1 MHWIAVHLPLLPLEA
16 FCATLP
22 AGPAAGDGVAGA
34 GARPV
39 ALVAGHAVLQVNA
52 AAAARGIR
60 AGFKRA
66 TAQALAGDVLL
77 AESDPAREAAALRAV
92 AHAALAFT
100 PGVAEPDPAE
110 PATVLLEVQASLR
123 LFGGPVALARR
134 LAAALQPLGHRVQMA
149 AAPTAAAAALL
160 ARWAPRGVDLLHGPH
175 TSDRA
180 ADRAAL
186 ARLLDRAPVT
196 LLPAPREAIAAEMT
210 AMGLH
215 RLAELRAQPRS
226 GLARRFGEG
235 LLDTLD
241 RAYGDAPD
249 TRRWTTLPP
258 VFDVRL
264 ELAARAEHTEQ
275 VLCGAGVLLARLVA
289 WAQGRQ
295 VRIGRFV
302 LRCLHERARQALVPP
317 TELALELAEPS
328 LDPAHL
334 QALLKERLGRLELP
348 APTLDLQLQ
357 CRHVVAA
364 PPPNGE
370 LFPTRASRAEG
381 LLRLLERLRARLGD
395 AQVQRLV
402 AISDHRPECG
412 SRALPLLGEG
422 AQPALP
428 ALPPGP
434 ALLDPT
440 LPLHRPAWLLPEPQ
454 PLAEDADGTPRWQGR
469 PLRILA
475 GPERIET
482 GWWDAHP
489 VMRDY
494 FIAEADDGALVWV
507 FRHRLP
513 QPAGEPLWFVQGLF
527 G

>member
-1 MHWIAVHLPLLPLEA
+1 MLWIAVHLPLLPLEA

-22 AGPAAGDGVAGA
+22 QAGGDAVTAAD
-34 GARPV
+34 ARPV
-39 ALVAGHAVLQVNA
+39 ALVAEHTVVQVNA

-60 AGFKRA
+60 AGCKRA
-66 TAQALAGDVLL
+66 TAQALAADVLL
-77 AESDPAREAAALRAV
+77 AEADATREAAALRAV

-100 PGVAEPDPAE
+100 PAVAEPDAGE

-134 LAAALQPLGHRVQMA
+134 LAQALAPLGHRLQMA
-149 AAPTAAAAALL
+149 AAPTAAGAALL
-160 ARWAPRGVDLLHGPH
+160 ARWAPRGVDLLHGAH
-175 TSDRA
+175 AGDAT
-180 ADRAAL
+180 AL

-196 LLPAPREAIAAEMT
+196 LLPAPRAAIAAEMT

-215 RLAELRAQPRS
+215 RLADLRAQPRS

-241 RAYGDAPD
+241 RAYGHAPD
-249 TRRWTTLPP
+249 GRRWTTLPP
-258 VFDVRL
+258 AFEARL
-264 ELAARAEHTEQ
+264 ELAARAEHAEQ
-275 VLCGAGVLLARLVA
+275 VLLGAGVLLARLVA

-295 VRIGRFV
+295 VRISRFV
-302 LRCLHERARQALVPP
+302 LRCLHERARQAAVPP
-317 TELALELAEPS
+317 TELAIELAEPAV
-328 LDPAHL
+328 DAAHL

-348 APTLDLQLQ
+348 APTLDLQLR

-364 PPPNGE
+364 PAPNGE

-381 LLRLLERLRARLGD
+381 LMRLVERLRARLGD

-402 AISDHRPECG
+402 ALSDHRPECG
-412 SRALPLLGEG
+412 SRALPLQGEG
-422 AQPALP
+422 AMPALP

-434 ALLDPT
+434 ALLDPA

-454 PLAEDADGTPRWQGR
+454 PLAEGPDGTPRLHGR
-469 PLRILA
+469 PLRMLA

-494 FIAEADDGALVWV
+494 FIAEAHDGALVWV
-507 FRHRLP
+507 FRPRLP
-513 QPAGEPLWFVQGLF
+513 QPAGGPQWFLQGLF

>member
-1 MHWIAVHLPLLPLEA
+1 MLWIAVHLPLLPLEA

-22 AGPAAGDGVAGA
+22 QAEGDALA
-34 GARPV
+34 SADARPV
-39 ALVAGHAVLQVNA
+39 ALVAEHRVVQLNA

-60 AGFKRA
+60 AGCQRA
-66 TAQALAGDVLL
+66 TAQALAADVLL
-77 AESDPAREAAALRAV
+77 AESDPAREAAALCAV

-100 PGVAEPDPAE
+100 PHVAEPHPAE

-123 LFGGPVALARR
+123 LFGGPVALPRR
-134 LAAALQPLGHRVQMA
+134 LAAVLAPLGHRLQLA
-149 AAPTAAAAALL
+149 AAPTAAGAALL
-160 ARWAPRGVDLLHGPH
+160 ARWAPRGVDALHGPH
-175 TSDRA
+175 AS
-180 ADRAAL
+180 DRAAL
-186 ARLLDRAPVT
+186 AALLGRAPVT
-196 LLPAPREAIAAEMT
+196 LLPAPHAAVAAEMTARMT

-215 RLAELRAQPRS
+215 RLADLRAQPRS

-241 RAYGDAPD
+241 HAYGDAPD
-249 TRRWTTLPP
+249 TRRWATLPP
-258 VFDVRL
+258 VFEARL
-264 ELAARAEHTEQ
+264 ELAARAEHAEQ
-275 VLCGAGVLLARLVA
+275 VLHGAGVLLARLVA

-295 VRIGRFV
+295 VRVARFV
-302 LRCLHERARQALVPP
+302 LRCLHERARQAAVPP
-317 TELALELAEPS
+317 TELAVTLAEPAV
-328 LDPAHL
+328 DAAHL

-348 APTLDLQLQ
+348 APTLDLLLRCQD
-357 CRHVVAA
+357 VVAA

-381 LLRLLERLRARLGD
+381 LLRLVERLRARLGD

-402 AISDHRPECG
+402 AVSDHRPECG
-412 SRALPLLGEG
+412 SRALPLQGEG

-428 ALPPGP
+428 ALPPGL
-434 ALLDPT
+434 ALLDPA

-454 PLAEDADGTPRWQGR
+454 PLAEAADGTPCVRGR
-469 PLRILA
+469 PLRVLA

-489 VMRDY
+489 VQRDY
-494 FIAEADDGALVWV
+494 FIAEAHGGALVWV

-513 QPAGEPLWFVQGLF
+513 QPPGEPVWFLQGLF

>member
-1 MHWIAVHLPLLPLEA
+1 MLWIAVHLPLLPLEA

-22 AGPAAGDGVAGA
+22 QGPGDAMAGPD
-34 GARPV
+34 ARPV
-39 ALVAGHAVLQVNA
+39 ALVAAHTVVQVNA

-60 AGFKRA
+60 AGCKRA

-77 AESDPAREAAALRAV
+77 AEADPAREAAALRAV

-100 PGVAEPDPAE
+100 PGVAEPDPTA

-123 LFGGPVALARR
+123 LFGGPAALARR
-134 LAAALQPLGHRVQMA
+134 LVAALAPLRHRLQLA
-149 AAPTAAAAALL
+149 AAPTAAGAALL
-160 ARWAPRGVDLLHGPH
+160 ARWAPRGVDALHGPH
-175 TSDRA
+175 ARDL
-180 ADRAAL
+180 AAL
-186 ARLLDRAPVT
+186 AALLERAPVA
-196 LLPAPREAIAAEMT
+196 LLPAPRAARAAEMQ

-215 RLAELRAQPRS
+215 RIAELRAQPRS

-235 LLDTLD
+235 LLDVLD
-241 RAYGDAPD
+241 RAFGDAPD
-249 TRRWTTLPP
+249 TRRWATLPP
-258 VFDVRL
+258 VFEARL
-264 ELAARAEHTEQ
+264 ELAARAEHAEQ
-275 VLCGAGVLLARLVA
+275 VLHGAGVLLARLVA

-295 VRIGRFV
+295 VRVARFE
-302 LRCLHERARQALVPP
+302 LRCLHERARQAEVSP
-317 TELALELAEPS
+317 TDLAVELAEPAV
-328 LDPAHL
+328 DPAHL

-348 APTLDLQLQ
+348 APTLDLVLR

-364 PPPNGE
+364 PAPNGE

-381 LLRLLERLRARLGD
+381 LLRLVERLRARLGD

-402 AISDHRPECG
+402 ALPDHRPECG
-412 SRALPLLGEG
+412 SRALPLQGEG

-434 ALLDPT
+434 ALLDPA

-454 PLAEDADGTPRWQGR
+454 PLAEAADGTPLVQGR
-469 PLRILA
+469 PLRLLA

-482 GWWDAHP
+482 GWWDEHP
-489 VMRDY
+489 VQRDY
-494 FIAEADDGALVWV
+494 FIAEAHDGALVWV

-513 QPAGEPLWFVQGLF
+513 QPPGEPVWFLQGLF

>member
-1 MHWIAVHLPLLPLEA
+1 MLWIAVHLPLLPLEA

-22 AGPAAGDGVAGA
+22 QAEGDALA
-34 GARPV
+34 SANARPV
-39 ALVAGHAVLQVNA
+39 AVLAEQQVVQVNA

-60 AGFKRA
+60 AGCQRA
-66 TAQALAGDVLL
+66 TAQALAGEVLL
-77 AESDPAREAAALRAV
+77 AEADPAREAAALCAV

-100 PGVAEPDPAE
+100 PHVAEPHPAE

-134 LAAALQPLGHRVQMA
+134 LVAALAPLGHRLQLA
-149 AAPTAAAAALL
+149 AAPTAAGAALL
-160 ARWAPRGVDLLHGPH
+160 ARWAPRGVDALHGPH
-175 TSDRA
+175 VH
-180 ADRAAL
+180 DRAAL
-186 ARLLDRAPVT
+186 AALLERAPVT
-196 LLPAPREAIAAEMT
+196 LLPAPRASIAAGMT

-226 GLARRFGEG
+226 GLARRFGED
-235 LLDTLD
+235 LLDLLD
-241 RAYGDAPD
+241 RAFGDAPD
-249 TRRWTTLPP
+249 TRRWATLPP
-258 VFDVRL
+258 VFEARL
-264 ELAARAEHTEQ
+264 ELAARAEHAEQ
-275 VLCGAGVLLARLVA
+275 VLHGAGVLLARLVA
-289 WAQGRQ
+289 WTQGHQ
-295 VRIGRFV
+295 VRVARFV
-302 LRCLHERARQALVPP
+302 LRCLHERARQAAVPP
-317 TELALELAEPS
+317 TELAVALAEPTV
-328 LDPAHL
+328 DPAHL

-348 APTLDLQLQ
+348 APTLDLLLR
-357 CRHVVAA
+357 CEHVVAA

-381 LLRLLERLRARLGD
+381 LLRLVERLRARLGD

-402 AISDHRPECG
+402 ALSDHRPECG
-412 SRALPLLGEG
+412 SRALPLQGEG
-422 AQPALP
+422 ALPALP

-434 ALLDPT
+434 ALLDPA

-454 PLAEDADGTPRWQGR
+454 PLAEGADGTPLVHGR
-469 PLRILA
+469 PLRVLA

-489 VMRDY
+489 VQRDY
-494 FIAEADDGALVWV
+494 FIAEAHDGALVWV

-513 QPAGEPLWFVQGLF
+513 QPPGEPIWFLQGLF

>member
-1 MHWIAVHLPLLPLEA
+1 MFWIAIHLPLLPLEA

-22 AGPAAGDGVAGA
+22 QAAGDALAGA
-34 GARPV
+34 DARPV
-39 ALVAGHAVLQVNA
+39 ALVAEHRVVQVNA

-60 AGFKRA
+60 AGCQRA
-66 TAQALAGDVLL
+66 TAQALAAEVLL

-100 PGVAEPDPAE
+100 PGVAEHDPAE
-110 PATVLLEVQASLR
+110 PATVLLEVAASLR

-134 LAAALQPLGHRVQMA
+134 LQQALAPLGHRLQLA
-149 AAPTAAAAALL
+149 AAPTAAGAALL
-160 ARWAPRGVDLLHGPH
+160 ARWAPRGVDALHGPH
-175 TSDRA
+175 AR
-180 ADRAAL
+180 DRAAL
-186 ARLLDRAPVT
+186 ATLLDRAPVT
-196 LLPAPREAIAAEMT
+196 LLPAPRAAIAAEMV

-215 RLAELRAQPRS
+215 RIADLRAQPRS

-235 LLDTLD
+235 LLDLLD
-241 RAYGDAPD
+241 RALGDAPD
-249 TRRWTTLPP
+249 TRRWTVLPP
-258 VFDVRL
+258 LFEARL

-275 VLCGAGVLLARLVA
+275 VLHGAGVLLARLVA

-295 VRIGRFV
+295 VRVGRFV

-317 TELALELAEPS
+317 TELAVELAEPS
-328 LDPAHL
+328 VDPAHL

-348 APTLDLQLQ
+348 APTLDLLLL

-364 PPPNGE
+364 PAPNGE

-381 LLRLLERLRARLGD
+381 LLRLVERLRARLGD

-402 AISDHRPECG
+402 AISDHRPERG
-412 SRALPLLGEG
+412 SRALPLQGEG

-440 LPLHRPAWLLPEPQ
+440 QPLHRPAWLLPEPQ
-454 PLAEDADGTPRWQGR
+454 PLGEAADGTPLLQGR
-469 PLRILA
+469 PLRVLA

-482 GWWDAHP
+482 GWWDEHP
-489 VMRDY
+489 VQRDY
-494 FIAEADDGALVWV
+494 FIAEAHDGALVWV
-507 FRHRLP
+507 FRPRLP
-513 QPAGEPLWFVQGLF
+513 PPPGEPVWFLQGLF

>member
-1 MHWIAVHLPLLPLEA
+1 MLWIAIHLPLLPLEA

-22 AGPAAGDGVAGA
+22 QAAGDALAGA
-34 GARPV
+34 DARPV
-39 ALVAGHAVLQVNA
+39 ALVAEHQVVQVNA

-60 AGFKRA
+60 AGCRRA
-66 TAQALAGDVLL
+66 TAQALAADVLL

-100 PGVAEPDPAE
+100 PAVAEPDPAE
-110 PATVLLEVQASLR
+110 PATVLLEVRASLR
-123 LFGGPVALARR
+123 LFGGPVALVRR
-134 LAAALQPLGHRVQMA
+134 LQQALAPLGHRLQLA
-149 AAPTAAAAALL
+149 AAPTAAGAALL
-160 ARWAPRGVDLLHGPH
+160 ARWAPRGVDALHGPQV
-175 TSDRA
+175 R
-180 ADRAAL
+180 DRAAL
-186 ARLLDRAPVT
+186 ATLLDRAPVT
-196 LLPAPREAIAAEMT
+196 LLPAPRAAIAAEMV

-215 RLAELRAQPRS
+215 RIADLRAQPRS

-235 LLDTLD
+235 LLDLLD
-241 RAYGDAPD
+241 RALGDAPD
-249 TRRWTTLPP
+249 TRRWTTLPA
-258 VFDVRL
+258 VFEARL

-275 VLCGAGVLLARLVA
+275 VLHGAGVLLARLVA

-295 VRIGRFV
+295 VRVGRFV

-317 TELALELAEPS
+317 TELAVELAEPS
-328 LDPAHL
+328 VDAAHL

-348 APTLDLQLQ
+348 APTLDLVLL

-364 PPPNGE
+364 PAPNGE

-381 LLRLLERLRARLGD
+381 LLRLVERLRARLGD

-402 AISDHRPECG
+402 ALSDHRPECG
-412 SRALPLLGEG
+412 SRALPLQGEG

-434 ALLDPT
+434 ALLDPA

-454 PLAEDADGTPRWQGR
+454 PLGEAADGTPLVQGR
-469 PLRILA
+469 PLRVLA

-489 VMRDY
+489 VQRDY
-494 FIAEADDGALVWV
+494 FIAEAHDGALVWV

-513 QPAGEPLWFVQGLF
+513 PPPGEPVWFLQGLF